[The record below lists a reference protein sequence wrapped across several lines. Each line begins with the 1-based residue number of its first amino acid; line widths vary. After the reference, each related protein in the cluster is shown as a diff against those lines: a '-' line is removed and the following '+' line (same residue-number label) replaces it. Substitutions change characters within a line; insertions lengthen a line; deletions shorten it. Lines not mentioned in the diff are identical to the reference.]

1 MVLTIARDVSEGL
14 MTEQYDDNQGKDRA
28 EEQERLAREIA
39 DELADAFVGDVRG
52 DLDFAELTF
61 GVYDALRDLDVIASG
76 EYELADEEDE
86 EEDDDVYD
94 DDEAVEEQE
103 ELSQEPAT

>member
-14 MTEQYDDNQGKDRA
+14 MTEQYDDNHGEDRS

-39 DELADAFVGDVRG
+39 DELADAFVGYVRG
-52 DLDFAELTF
+52 DLDFAELSF

-76 EYELADEEDE
+76 EYELTDD
-86 EEDDDVYD
+86 EDDDDEVYD

>member
-1 MVLTIARDVSEGL
+1 
-14 MTEQYDDNQGKDRA
+14 MTEQYDDNQGEDRS

-39 DELADAFVGDVRG
+39 DELADAFVGYVRG
-52 DLDFAELTF
+52 DLDFAELSF

-76 EYELADEEDE
+76 EYELTDDDDE
-86 EEDDDVYD
+86 DDVYD

>member
-14 MTEQYDDNQGKDRA
+14 MTEQYDDNQGEDRS

-39 DELADAFVGDVRG
+39 DELADAFVGYVRG
-52 DLDFAELTF
+52 DLDFAELSF

-76 EYELADEEDE
+76 EYELTDDDD
-86 EEDDDVYD
+86 EDDDVYD

>member
-1 MVLTIARDVSEGL
+1 
-14 MTEQYDDNQGKDRA
+14 MTEQHDDNQQDDRA

-39 DELADAFVGDVRG
+39 EELADAFVAYVRG
-52 DLDFAELTF
+52 DLDFAELSF

-76 EYELADEEDE
+76 EYELTDDEEDDE
-86 EEDDDVYD
+86 YD
-94 DDEAVEEQE
+94 DDEAIEEQE

>member
-1 MVLTIARDVSEGL
+1 
-14 MTEQYDDNQGKDRA
+14 MTEQYDDNQGKDRS

-39 DELADAFVGDVRG
+39 DELADAFVGYVRG
-52 DLDFAELTF
+52 DLDFAELSF

-76 EYELADEEDE
+76 EYELTDDEEDE
-86 EEDDDVYD
+86 DDEDDDVYD

>member
-1 MVLTIARDVSEGL
+1 
-14 MTEQYDDNQGKDRA
+14 MTEQHDDNQQDDRA

-39 DELADAFVGDVRG
+39 DELADAFVAYVRG
-52 DLDFAELTF
+52 DLDFAELSF

-76 EYELADEEDE
+76 EYELTDG
-86 EEDDDVYD
+86 EEDDEYD
-94 DDEAVEEQE
+94 DDEAIEEQE

>member
-1 MVLTIARDVSEGL
+1 
-14 MTEQYDDNQGKDRA
+14 MTEQYDDNQGEDRS

-39 DELADAFVGDVRG
+39 DELADAFVGYVRG
-52 DLDFAELTF
+52 DLDFAELSF

-76 EYELADEEDE
+76 EYELTDDEEV
-86 EEDDDVYD
+86 EDDDVYD

>member
-14 MTEQYDDNQGKDRA
+14 MTEQYDDNQGEDRS
-28 EEQERLAREIA
+28 EEQERLARGVA
-39 DELADAFVGDVRG
+39 DELADAFVGYVRG

-76 EYELADEEDE
+76 EYELTDDEDD
-86 EEDDDVYD
+86 EDDDDEVYD
-94 DDEAVEEQE
+94 DDEA
-103 ELSQEPAT
+103 

>member
-1 MVLTIARDVSEGL
+1 
-14 MTEQYDDNQGKDRA
+14 MTEQYDDNQGEDRS
-28 EEQERLAREIA
+28 EEQGRLAREIA
-39 DELADAFVGDVRG
+39 DELADAFVGYVRG
-52 DLDFAELTF
+52 DLDFAELSF

-76 EYELADEEDE
+76 EYELTDDEDDEDDDDD
-86 EEDDDVYD
+86 DDDVYD

>member
-1 MVLTIARDVSEGL
+1 
-14 MTEQYDDNQGKDRA
+14 MTEQYDDNQGEDRS

-39 DELADAFVGDVRG
+39 DELADAFVGYVRG
-52 DLDFAELTF
+52 DLDFAELSF

-76 EYELADEEDE
+76 EYELTDDED
-86 EEDDDVYD
+86 EDDDVYD

>member
-1 MVLTIARDVSEGL
+1 MSE
-14 MTEQYDDNQGKDRA
+14 QHDDNQHDDRA

-39 DELADAFVGDVRG
+39 DELADAFVAYVRG
-52 DLDFAELTF
+52 DLDFAELSF

-76 EYELADEEDE
+76 EYELTDDEEDDE
-86 EEDDDVYD
+86 YD
-94 DDEAVEEQE
+94 DDEAIEEQE

>member
-1 MVLTIARDVSEGL
+1 
-14 MTEQYDDNQGKDRA
+14 MTEQYDDNQGEDRS

-39 DELADAFVGDVRG
+39 DELADAFVGYVRG
-52 DLDFAELTF
+52 DLDFAELSF

-76 EYELADEEDE
+76 EYELTEDE
-86 EEDDDVYD
+86 DDEDDDVYD

>member
-14 MTEQYDDNQGKDRA
+14 MTEQYDDNQGEDRS

-39 DELADAFVGDVRG
+39 DELADAFVGYVRG
-52 DLDFAELTF
+52 DLDFAELSF

-76 EYELADEEDE
+76 EYELTDDED
-86 EEDDDVYD
+86 EDDDVYD